1 MDEFAIS
8 SYRRHY
14 DSVYRFVRRRAAN
27 AQEAED
33 LTQDVFEAVLAA
45 FADQRLVGEPSL
57 PWLYTVAERRLIG
70 MWRRSRTTESFDP
83 DDTPTPPSAESYG
96 SRVSETLLV
105 GLSGLPKGQR
115 EVVVLKL
122 FQGRAF
128 AEIASRLG
136 ISEEACRMRLSR
148 GLATLRD
155 HLEAEG
161 VGP

>member
-14 DSVYRFVRRRAAN
+14 DSVYRFIRRRAASS
-27 AQEAED
+27 QEAED
-33 LTQDVFEAVLAA
+33 LTQDVFEAALAA

-70 MWRRSRTTESFDP
+70 AWRRSLKTESLDP
-83 DDTPTPPSAESYG
+83 DSAAASHRAESYG

-105 GLSGLPKGQR
+105 GLRGLPKGQR

-128 AEIASRLG
+128 AEIALRLG

-161 VGP
+161 VEP

>member
-14 DSVYRFVRRRAAN
+14 DSVYRFIRRRATSS
-27 AQEAED
+27 QEAED
-33 LTQDVFEAVLAA
+33 LTQDVFEAALAA

-70 MWRRSRTTESFDP
+70 AWRRSRTTESLDP
-83 DDTPTPPSAESYG
+83 DSAAAPPRAESYG

-105 GLSGLPKGQR
+105 GLRGLPKGQR

-128 AEIASRLG
+128 AEIALRLG

-161 VGP
+161 VEP

>member
-1 MDEFAIS
+1 MDEFAVS

-33 LTQDVFEAVLAA
+33 LTQEVFEAALAA
-45 FADQRLVGEPSL
+45 FADQRLVGEASL

-70 MWRRSRTTESFDP
+70 VWRRSVKTESLDAAS
-83 DDTPTPPSAESYG
+83 TPVLPSDESYG
-96 SRVSETLLV
+96 SRVSEALLV
-105 GLSGLPKGQR
+105 GLRGLPKGQR

-128 AEIASRLG
+128 AEIASKLG
-136 ISEEACRMRLSR
+136 ITEEACRMRLSR
-148 GLATLRD
+148 GLTTLRD

-161 VGP
+161 VEP

>member
-1 MDEFAIS
+1 MDEFAAS
-8 SYRRHY
+8 SYRRQY
-14 DSVYRFVRRRAAN
+14 GRVYRFIRRRGASS
-27 AQEAED
+27 QDAED
-33 LTQDVFEAVLAA
+33 LTQEVFEAALAA

-70 MWRRSRTTESFDP
+70 AWRRSQKTESLDA
-83 DDTPTPPSAESYG
+83 DSTPGLPSAESYG
-96 SRVSETLLV
+96 NRVSAALLV
-105 GLSGLPKGQR
+105 GLNRLPRGQR

-122 FQGRAF
+122 FHGLPF
-128 AEIASRLG
+128 AEIASRLD

-161 VGP
+161 VEP